1 MQKDGFPAAAILAL
15 CIFAVVLLI
24 IAMKLIYRQL
34 DLLERRR
41 NLSTHSDPPQIVV
54 KLHSC
59 IEEEKF
65 SILLLRKSSKV

>member
-24 IAMKLIYRQL
+24 ITMKLIYRQL

-41 NLSTHSDPPQIVV
+41 SLSTHSNPPQIVD